1 MTPWTVACEVL
12 CPWDFSGKNIEVGC
26 HALLQGIFPKQGSNL
41 HLLHCRQILYH
52 WATGDLTYLNYI
64 HKDPISK
71 GGHIHRYQGLDFKA
85 TFGKDI
91 IQPII
96 GSGLLKR
103 LVAEKARSQV
113 REAGMREGGRDE
125 RKGREEGGKEE
136 KEILQ
141 HGREFNLYKIL
152 WTFTTLT
159 IYLFSPRIDSHSG
172 IQSWEVLWVS
182 VSLVLPKIPD
192 NDGNRPPQFTPTE
205 V

>member
-125 RKGREEGGKEE
+125 RKLKNSVTRNIKKHEANISMQDWSKSQ
-136 KEILQ
+136 KLQ
-141 HGREFNLYKIL
+141 QNQLM
-152 WTFTTLT
+152 
-159 IYLFSPRIDSHSG
+159 
-172 IQSWEVLWVS
+172 
-182 VSLVLPKIPD
+182 
-192 NDGNRPPQFTPTE
+192 
-205 V
+205 